1 MNVILGIVVGS
12 FGIKGDVRVKSCTDF
27 ATKRYKKGNVVKLVN
42 PINQKEE
49 NFEIL
54 NYRKGKDVDIL
65 LLDKITNPE
74 DALKYKGWQ
83 IVIEKPTDDLKENE
97 YYFADLYN
105 CKVFHNDIL
114 IGEVTDLINANS
126 NLILRIKRDGKKD
139 LLYPFVQ
146 RFIKTVDILNKKIDI
161 LPIEGMLD

>member
-1 MNVILGIVVGS
+1 MNVILGLVVGS

>member
-12 FGIKGDVRVKSCTDF
+12 FGIKGDVKVKSCTDF

-97 YYFADLYN
+97 YYFVDLYN

>member
-12 FGIKGDVRVKSCTDF
+12 FGIKGDVKVKSCTDF
-27 ATKRYKKGNVVKLVN
+27 ASKRYKKGNVVKLIN

-97 YYFADLYN
+97 YYFADLYHCN
-105 CKVFHNDIL
+105 VFYNDIL
-114 IGEVTDLINANS
+114 IGEVIDLINANS
-126 NLILRIKRDGKKD
+126 NLILRIKRDNKKD

-146 RFIKTVDILNKKIDI
+146 KFIKNVDVINKKIDI

>member
-12 FGIKGDVRVKSCTDF
+12 FGIKGDVKVKSCTDF

-126 NLILRIKRDGKKD
+126 NLILRIKRNGKKD

>member
-12 FGIKGDVRVKSCTDF
+12 FGIKGDVKVKSCTDF

>member
-12 FGIKGDVRVKSCTDF
+12 FGIKGDIKVKSCTDF
-27 ATKRYKKGNVVKLVN
+27 ATIRYKKGNVVKLAN
-42 PINQKEE
+42 PINHKEE
-49 NFEIL
+49 SFEIL
-54 NYRKGKDVDIL
+54 NYRKSKDVDIL

-83 IVIEKPTDDLKENE
+83 IVIEKPTDELKENE
-97 YYFADLYN
+97 YYFADLYH
-105 CKVFHNDIL
+105 CKVFHNNVL

-146 RFIKTVDILNKKIDI
+146 RFIKTIDILNKRIDI

>member
-74 DALKYKGWQ
+74 
-83 IVIEKPTDDLKENE
+83 E
-97 YYFADLYN
+97 
-105 CKVFHNDIL
+105 
-114 IGEVTDLINANS
+114 
-126 NLILRIKRDGKKD
+126 
-139 LLYPFVQ
+139 
-146 RFIKTVDILNKKIDI
+146 
-161 LPIEGMLD
+161 ML